1 MGAWPGGGCISEYK
15 GEDDEYMQRCHVMDL
30 HSLQHQEQRRG
41 LEVDAGP
48 GPEATLLLRVLCH
61 CWCPCSRARRGS

>member
-1 MGAWPGGGCISEYK
+1 
-15 GEDDEYMQRCHVMDL
+15 MQHCHVMDL

-48 GPEATLLLRVLCH
+48 GPEATL
-61 CWCPCSRARRGS
+61 S